1 MQKLSFR
8 DQMIILVVLVIAIAV
23 SGFMLLIKPKI
34 EEIKTTDA
42 EITTAQAD
50 WDELEK
56 QIEQIDSIK
65 ERIQKKYDES
75 VQIGQLFVDVKRAY
89 TLEKFIKD
97 YIDKN
102 GIYIN
107 TNASFTEAS
116 IVELTPYAL
125 EVEYLEYN
133 IGDSANLNDVA
144 VEGEEESSDTTE
156 ETVENQSLPCGTI
169 SIDYIATRAGL
180 MQFMQDIKDSG
191 KSIEIKSLSIAEGTY
206 SSVSEAQL
214 SGDITIDVYYADMIS
229 DLDIGAEIAAAQ

>member
-23 SGFMLLIKPKI
+23 AGFMLLIKPKI

-42 EITTAQAD
+42 EITTAQAE

-56 QIEQIDSIK
+56 QIAQIDSIK
-65 ERIQKKYDES
+65 ERIQKKYNES
-75 VQIGQLFVDVKRAY
+75 VQLGQLFVDVKRAY

-107 TNASFTEAS
+107 TSASFSEAS
-116 IVELTPYAL
+116 IVELTPYSL
-125 EVEYLEYN
+125 EAESLEYS
-133 IGDSANLNDVA
+133 IGASANLNDVSA
-144 VEGEEESSDTTE
+144 EGEEENADTAE
-156 ETVENQSLPCGTI
+156 ETVENQSLPCGTLT
-169 SIDYIATRAGL
+169 IDYIATRAGL
-180 MQFMQDIKDSG
+180 MQFMQDIKESG
-191 KSIEIKSLSIAEGTY
+191 KTIEIKSISIAEGTY
-206 SSVSEAQL
+206 SSALDAQL

-229 DLDIGAEIAAAQ
+229 DLDIGAEIEAAQ